1 MTYVSGYHNTFVRL
15 LRSIPELFMLL
26 WFKFLSYPL
35 PQNKISDVAP
45 YTAFALAQHNI
56 AFQPFTL
63 SAYEDT
69 KHAAD
74 PNALKLQPVGI
85 TVISCPDIS
94 LADLIKVGQEY
105 KNRTAPT
112 GAILQRVGMNY
123 TADGAFTIVGR
134 HARVYAAATKIPQG
148 VLVYEFE
155 NIILARLGY
164 SVAQR

>member
-35 PQNKISDVAP
+35 TQNSLEAAYLP
-45 YTAFALAQHNI
+45 AWGEAQQSI
-56 AFQPFTL
+56 ATKPFTL

-74 PNALKLQPVGI
+74 PSALRISPRGI

-105 KNRTAPT
+105 NKRTAPT